1 MMKKQRSEYYLVF
14 LVTER
19 FRERIIDIIFK
30 ESSTFGLRF
39 YKVEREVLER
49 SFEKINTIYG
59 TVTMKIGRKNKEI
72 LSVSP
77 EIEECRVIAEKNEIS
92 VEKVYRSALS
102 SWENRR
108 LK

>member
-1 MMKKQRSEYYLVF
+1 M
-14 LVTER
+14 
-19 FRERIIDIIFK
+19 
-30 ESSTFGLRF
+30 
-39 YKVEREVLER
+39 
-49 SFEKINTIYG
+49 YG
-59 TVTMKIGRKNKEI
+59 TITMKIGRKNKEI

>member
-1 MMKKQRSEYYLVF
+1 MKKQRSGILLSV
-14 LVTER
+14 LVTGDC
-19 FRERIIDIIFK
+19 REKIIDIIFK

-102 SWENRR
+102 AWENWR